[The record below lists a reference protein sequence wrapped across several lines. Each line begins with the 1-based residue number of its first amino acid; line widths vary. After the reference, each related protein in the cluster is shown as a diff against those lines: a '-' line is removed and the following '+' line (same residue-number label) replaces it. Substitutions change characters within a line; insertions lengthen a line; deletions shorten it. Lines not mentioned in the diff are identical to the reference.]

1 MTILAYLLIK
11 SVRGV
16 VQRKIVPVKNTP
28 SIVIPKGSMINQI
41 DAQLTIMLILESLIA
56 IVTYVPYATQL
67 TYVNIT
73 QNWYKSPL
81 RLAWESVFTELI
93 HLLSYVFFAT
103 SFYVSIFSSVGF
115 RRNIKEILG
124 RKKGNQLEDRTVTFI
139 RNPAVINCQTEL

>member
-1 MTILAYLLIK
+1 
-11 SVRGV
+11 
-16 VQRKIVPVKNTP
+16 
-28 SIVIPKGSMINQI
+28 
-41 DAQLTIMLILESLIA
+41 MLILESLIA